1 MSENMCYNEIMEKDL
16 QKIMEMVENNNKM
29 LRQIRGVQQRGW
41 WIGFLKW
48 IVLIVLA
55 IGAFYFIQPFIE
67 NLNSAY
73 ESVMSGV
80 ENVQNTTNNLSGYFK
95 AK

>member
-55 IGAFYFIQPFIE
+55 IGAFYFIQPFI
-67 NLNSAY
+67 
-73 ESVMSGV
+73 
-80 ENVQNTTNNLSGYFK
+80 
-95 AK
+95 